1 MTARAREK
9 LVGRRPV
16 LLVRPLLAAVLPR
29 PLRLPVVATAAALA
43 AAAPAAPAAAAPAPA
58 RAVLAGFDAGASRAQ
73 IAQALRAA
81 GLRGAEPI
89 GPGQRRAIPG
99 RGTGLAAAL
108 AALRRDDRVAWA
120 SVDRPARSTDYVPND
135 SGVARKAGPAG
146 GWQSAAWNL
155 AGPFGVRAPLAWDLA
170 RLSGMPGGRGI
181 RVAVLD
187 TGVAYADRPPYRRSP
202 DLPRGRI
209 LRGYD
214 FVARDRYPNDA
225 NGHGTFVATT
235 IAGAAD
241 NAYGMPGLA
250 YAADV
255 IPVRVL
261 NAEGEGMSSRIAEGI
276 RYAVG
281 RGARVLNVSI
291 ELFDPFYLQAQ
302 SITAAPEIRSALR
315 YAASRGAV
323 VVAAAGNRASAA
335 VPSRTLATHIVYV
348 GGSTEHGCLGG
359 YSNYGPGLDLVA
371 PGGGGDRRVPGDP
384 DCRRTRTPGRNIA
397 QVTFRRRAPGRF
409 VVPAGYKG
417 TSMAAPHVT
426 AAVALLLGARTLG
439 SQPAP
444 AAVEAR
450 LARTARDLGP
460 AGTDRWFGAG
470 LLDAAAALGAP
481 PQAPG

>member
-1 MTARAREK
+1 
-9 LVGRRPV
+9 
-16 LLVRPLLAAVLPR
+16 LLAR

-43 AAAPAAPAAAAPAPA
+43 AAAAPASAAGAPAPA
-58 RAVLAGFDAGASRAQ
+58 RAVVAGFDAGTTRAG
-73 IAQALRAA
+73 IADALRAA
-81 GLRGAEPI
+81 GLRRGEPI
-89 GPGQRRAIPG
+89 GPGQRRAVPAPG
-99 RGTGLAAAL
+99 IAPAAAL
-108 AALRRDDRVAWA
+108 AALRRDARVAWA
-120 SVDRPARSTDYVPND
+120 SADRPARSSDYVPND

-146 GWQSAAWNL
+146 GWRAAAWNL
-155 AGPFGVRAPLAWDLA
+155 AGPFGVRAPLAWDVA
-170 RLSGMPGGRGI
+170 RLAGTPGGRGI

-187 TGVAYADRPPYRRSP
+187 TGIAYANRPPYRRSP

-261 NAEGEGMSSRIAEGI
+261 NAAGEGSSSRIAEGI

-291 ELFDPFYLQAQ
+291 ELIDPVYYQAQ

-315 YAASRGAV
+315 YAAARGAV
-323 VVAAAGNRASAA
+323 VVAASGNQASAV
-335 VPSRTLATHIVYV
+335 VPSRTLASKVLYV
-348 GGSTEHGCLGG
+348 GGSTEHGCLGN
-359 YSNYGPGLDLVA
+359 YSNHGPGLDLVA
-371 PGGGGDRRVPGDP
+371 PGGGADLAIPGDA
-384 DCRRTRTPGRNIA
+384 DCRPTGAPGRNIP
-397 QVTFRRRAPGRF
+397 QVTFRKRRPGRF
-409 VVPAGYKG
+409 VVPGGYKG
-417 TSMAAPHVT
+417 TSMAAPHAT

-439 SQPAP
+439 PRPAP

-450 LARTARDLGP
+450 LAATARDLGP
-460 AGTDRWFGAG
+460 AGADRWFGAG

-481 PQAPG
+481 RQPPG